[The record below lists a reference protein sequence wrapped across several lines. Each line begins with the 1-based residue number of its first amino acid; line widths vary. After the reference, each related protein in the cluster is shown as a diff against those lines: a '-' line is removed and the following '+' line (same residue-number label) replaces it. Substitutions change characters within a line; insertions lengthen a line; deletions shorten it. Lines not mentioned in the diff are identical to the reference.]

1 MPDKNLAPQANT
13 RAVLGKRVQ
22 DCSSTNNHFI
32 NYLGVDF
39 FEIGAAKAIVDSING
54 L

>member
-39 FEIGAAKAIVDSING
+39 FEYDSHYISRT
-54 L
+54 LERL